1 MKKYTME
8 TAVGVFV
15 FIGLLCVV
23 YLTVKL
29 GKMEIIGGN
38 FYVIY
43 AKFDNVSGL
52 KPDSSV
58 EIAGVEV
65 GRVGDIRLDV
75 NSEMAVVSLKI
86 KKDIPVQ
93 EDAIASVKTSGL
105 IGDKY
110 ISITPGGSE
119 EILKPGDTITD
130 TESTLDI
137 EDLIRQFV
145 HGKV

>member
-58 EIAGVEV
+58 EIAGVEI
-65 GRVGDIRLDV
+65 GRVGDIKLDV

-119 EILKPGDTITD
+119 ELLKPGDTITD